1 MAEIIDFAE
10 IQAAR
15 LQQQRRHREH
25 QSLEQAVE
33 VIRMNITAVANRLAD
48 ASAVERLELLDRLE
62 KLSAVMRYGIRLLGN
77 TPRPIDDVGR
87 AG

>member
-15 LQQQRRHREH
+15 LQQRHRRERE
-25 QSLEQAVE
+25 SLAQAVE
-33 VIRMNITAVANRLAD
+33 LLRINLLAVANRLGH
-48 ASAVERLELLDRLE
+48 ASMEERLELLDRLD

-77 TPRPIDDVGR
+77 APSTPFDDVGR
-87 AG
+87 AS